1 MRVTTSRYETN
12 LWSTHIN
19 NVRLAEPI
27 RRLVCWRAGF
37 SKSRGLS
44 AIKRSFLSHYPPPPP
59 PFFRLSYHFSRGQ
72 NRKSRSSVL
81 LFSENKRKRV
91 LRSLCNPIQSCFLP
105 PGKGGERYGG
115 HGLFITLEPLKK
127 RPPKLHEIMYS
138 TIPPVWVAI
147 RE

>member
-44 AIKRSFLSHYPPPPP
+44 AIKRSFLSHYPPPPLFFLALV
-59 PFFRLSYHFSRGQ
+59 PFLSRT
-72 NRKSRSSVL
+72 KPKTSVL

-91 LRSLCNPIQSCFLP
+91 LRRLCNPIQSCFLP

>member
-44 AIKRSFLSHYPPPPP
+44 ASKRSFLSHYPLPPPL
-59 PFFRLSYHFSRGQ
+59 FFGSRTISLADKTENPVPRSFFSPKTNG
-72 NRKSRSSVL
+72 NACYAGYVT
-81 LFSENKRKRV
+81 LFSLASCRRERGGKIRRPRPLYNFRAAQETATKITRNNV
-91 LRSLCNPIQSCFLP
+91 LNNPSGLSCN
-105 PGKGGERYGG
+105 
-115 HGLFITLEPLKK
+115 
-127 RPPKLHEIMYS
+127 
-138 TIPPVWVAI
+138 
-147 RE
+147 

>member
-19 NVRLAEPI
+19 NVLLAEPI

-44 AIKRSFLSHYPPPPP
+44 AIKRSFLSHYPPPP
-59 PFFRLSYHFSRGQ
+59 FFWLSYHFSRGQ
-72 NRKSRSSVL
+72 NRKSRSLVL

-91 LRSLCNPIQSCFLP
+91 LRRLCNPIQSCFLP
-105 PGKGGERYGG
+105 PGKGGGKIRRPRPLYNFRAAQEKATKITRNNVLNNPS
-115 HGLFITLEPLKK
+115 GL
-127 RPPKLHEIMYS
+127 S
-138 TIPPVWVAI
+138 CN
-147 RE
+147 